1 MWNRTSGLAEA
12 GGRMRYVLKSMIIEK
27 MRFKEVREVT
37 KQVWG
42 QSSSGRRY
50 SWGKGASVG
59 VCWAC

>member
-1 MWNRTSGLAEA
+1 
-12 GGRMRYVLKSMIIEK
+12 MRYVLKSMIIEK
-27 MRFKEVREVT
+27 MRFKEVRHRT